1 MSNATNLS
9 KLANLL
15 DDGTAGQV
23 FVSEGGGNVAIGT
36 LTTANVSEGVNL
48 YFTDE
53 RVQTKLG
60 SISGNV
66 IPDTN
71 VAYDL
76 GSAAFSFKDLYLS
89 GNTIRLGSLTLS
101 DNGGALETTSVLNPG
116 VSQAFATETY
126 VDAQVAA
133 LVDSA
138 PTTLDTLNELAA
150 ALGDDANFSTTIVA
164 QLGTVSANTIT
175 NSTNINTV
183 QANVTALPDSAANDH
198 TTYTTLSGLI
208 DTVQANV
215 ASISSTTLLGDLS
228 DVSNTA
234 PGDGQALVYSTSNTS
249 WEPGTISGYTSSD
262 FSTDF
267 ATKST
272 SNLSEGT
279 NLYYTDARADA
290 RVAAAAAGALSVT
303 YTPAIKY
310 ARLVFAATQS
320 IGGNTNTIL
329 NFNTR
334 SVDNSTSNLL
344 TSILGDGKFIIP
356 AGVTKVRL
364 RASAN
369 GSSVTDQFLLKIT
382 KNGNNSVSTNI
393 DIDSTGQDF
402 AAAFTGIEEV
412 VQGDYFQ
419 VSAFSQN
426 ARDVLAGNFTW
437 FELEV
442 IEGSILNTTVAS
454 TIELEHLSDVANTTP
469 TDGQALIWST
479 SSNVWAPANVASSGG
494 STVSV
499 SDTAPSSPSNGDQWF
514 NSADGSM
521 YVYYADGTSSQWVS
535 VSGPAGSSVSVG
547 TSPPSGAANGDQW
560 FDSSSA
566 TLYVY
571 YADGT
576 SSQWVGVSGP
586 RGPAGPSGAAGVS
599 TGKAIAMAIVFG

>member
-23 FVSEGGGNVAIGT
+23 FVSEGGGNVAVGT

-76 GSAAFSFKDLYLS
+76 GSAAFAFKDLYLS

-101 DNGGALETTSVLNPG
+101 DNGGALETTSVSNPG

-126 VDAQVAA
+126 VDVQVAA

-164 QLGTVSANTIT
+164 QLGTVSANTVT

-208 DTVQANV
+208 DTVQTNV

-234 PGDGQALVYSTSNTS
+234 PGDGQALVWDNTNS
-249 WEPGTISGYTSSD
+249 EWKPDDVDVTSSD
-262 FSTDF
+262 LDMGGNKVLFANMYATEGDLPNATTYHGMFAHVHANSAGYFAHAGSWVKLANYSDIPSVYTDSAVDTHLNTST
-267 ATKST
+267 AT
-272 SNLSEGT
+272 SNQVLSWDG
-279 NLYYTDARADA
+279 ADYA
-290 RVAAAAAGALSVT
+290 WVA
-303 YTPAIKY
+303 
-310 ARLVFAATQS
+310 QS
-320 IGGNTNTIL
+320 GG
-329 NFNTR
+329 
-334 SVDNSTSNLL
+334 
-344 TSILGDGKFIIP
+344 G
-356 AGVTKVRL
+356 
-364 RASAN
+364 
-369 GSSVTDQFLLKIT
+369 
-382 KNGNNSVSTNI
+382 
-393 DIDSTGQDF
+393 
-402 AAAFTGIEEV
+402 
-412 VQGDYFQ
+412 
-419 VSAFSQN
+419 
-426 ARDVLAGNFTW
+426 
-437 FELEV
+437 
-442 IEGSILNTTVAS
+442 
-454 TIELEHLSDVANTTP
+454 
-469 TDGQALIWST
+469 
-479 SSNVWAPANVASSGG
+479 GG

-521 YVYYADGTSSQWVS
+521 YVYYADGSSNQWVS

-571 YADGT
+571 YADGS

>member
-23 FVSEGGGNVAIGT
+23 FVSEGGGNVAVGT

-76 GSAAFSFKDLYLS
+76 GSAAFAFKDLYLS

-101 DNGGALETTSVLNPG
+101 DNGGALETTSVSNPG

-126 VDAQVAA
+126 VDVQVAA

-164 QLGTVSANTIT
+164 QLGTVSANTVT

-208 DTVQANV
+208 DTVQTNV

-234 PGDGQALVYSTSNTS
+234 PGDGQALVWDNTNS
-249 WEPGTISGYTSSD
+249 EWKPDDVDVTSSD
-262 FSTDF
+262 LDMGGNKVLFANMYATEGDLPNATTYHGMFAHVHANSAGYFAHAGSWVKLANYSDIPSVYTDSAVDTHLNTST
-267 ATKST
+267 AT
-272 SNLSEGT
+272 SNQVLSWDG
-279 NLYYTDARADA
+279 ADYA
-290 RVAAAAAGALSVT
+290 WVA
-303 YTPAIKY
+303 
-310 ARLVFAATQS
+310 QS
-320 IGGNTNTIL
+320 GG
-329 NFNTR
+329 
-334 SVDNSTSNLL
+334 
-344 TSILGDGKFIIP
+344 G
-356 AGVTKVRL
+356 
-364 RASAN
+364 
-369 GSSVTDQFLLKIT
+369 
-382 KNGNNSVSTNI
+382 
-393 DIDSTGQDF
+393 
-402 AAAFTGIEEV
+402 
-412 VQGDYFQ
+412 
-419 VSAFSQN
+419 
-426 ARDVLAGNFTW
+426 
-437 FELEV
+437 
-442 IEGSILNTTVAS
+442 
-454 TIELEHLSDVANTTP
+454 
-469 TDGQALIWST
+469 
-479 SSNVWAPANVASSGG
+479 GG

-521 YVYYADGTSSQWVS
+521 YVYYADGSSSQWVS

-571 YADGT
+571 YADGS

>member
-23 FVSEGGGNVAIGT
+23 FVSEGGGNVAVGT

-76 GSAAFSFKDLYLS
+76 GSAAFAFKDLYLS

-101 DNGGALETTSVLNPG
+101 DNGGALETTSVSNPG

-126 VDAQVAA
+126 VDVQVAA

-164 QLGTVSANTIT
+164 QLGTVSANTVT

-215 ASISSTTLLGDLS
+215 TALPDSAANDHTTYTTLSGLIDTVQTNVASISSTTLLGDLS

-234 PGDGQALVYSTSNTS
+234 PGDGQALVWDNTNS
-249 WEPGTISGYTSSD
+249 EWKPDDVDVTSSD
-262 FSTDF
+262 LDMGGNKVLFANMYATEGDLPNATTYHGMFAHVHANSAGYFAHAGSWVKLANYSDIPSVYTDSAVDTHLNTST
-267 ATKST
+267 AT
-272 SNLSEGT
+272 SNQVLSWDG
-279 NLYYTDARADA
+279 ADYA
-290 RVAAAAAGALSVT
+290 WVA
-303 YTPAIKY
+303 
-310 ARLVFAATQS
+310 QS
-320 IGGNTNTIL
+320 GG
-329 NFNTR
+329 
-334 SVDNSTSNLL
+334 
-344 TSILGDGKFIIP
+344 G
-356 AGVTKVRL
+356 
-364 RASAN
+364 
-369 GSSVTDQFLLKIT
+369 
-382 KNGNNSVSTNI
+382 
-393 DIDSTGQDF
+393 
-402 AAAFTGIEEV
+402 
-412 VQGDYFQ
+412 
-419 VSAFSQN
+419 
-426 ARDVLAGNFTW
+426 
-437 FELEV
+437 
-442 IEGSILNTTVAS
+442 
-454 TIELEHLSDVANTTP
+454 
-469 TDGQALIWST
+469 
-479 SSNVWAPANVASSGG
+479 GG

-521 YVYYADGTSSQWVS
+521 YVYYADGSSNQWVS

-571 YADGT
+571 YADGS